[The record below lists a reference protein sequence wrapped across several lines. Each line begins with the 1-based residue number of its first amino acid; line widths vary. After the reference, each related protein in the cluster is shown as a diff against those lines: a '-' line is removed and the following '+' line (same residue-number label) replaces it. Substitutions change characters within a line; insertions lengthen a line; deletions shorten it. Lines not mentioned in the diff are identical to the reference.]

1 MSDDKPHFL
10 DTKNGTLLTHEEW
23 KKRRETSLAML
34 NLMDEFLT
42 DEERKKRR
50 ETSLA
55 MLDLMLNSDVD
66 LNHLPK
72 DAIKF
77 WTDEDK

>member
-34 NLMDEFLT
+34 
-42 DEERKKRR
+42 
-50 ETSLA
+50 
-55 MLDLMLNSDVD
+55 DLMLNSDVD
-66 LNHLPK
+66 LSHLPK
-72 DAIKF
+72 DAITF
-77 WTDEDK
+77 WTEEDK

>member
-1 MSDDKPHFL
+1 MSDDNPHFL

-23 KKRRETSLAML
+23 KKRRET
-34 NLMDEFLT
+34 
-42 DEERKKRR
+42 R
-50 ETSLA
+50 LA

>member
-1 MSDDKPHFL
+1 MSDDNTHFL

-34 NLMDEFLT
+34 NLM
-42 DEERKKRR
+42 
-50 ETSLA
+50 
-55 MLDLMLNSDVD
+55 LNSDVD

>member
-1 MSDDKPHFL
+1 MNDDKPHVY
-10 DTKNGTLLTHEEW
+10 
-23 KKRRETSLAML
+23 
-34 NLMDEFLT
+34 LMDEFLT

>member
-1 MSDDKPHFL
+1 MSDDNPHFL
-10 DTKNGTLLTHEEW
+10 DTKNGTL
-23 KKRRETSLAML
+23 
-34 NLMDEFLT
+34 LT

-77 WTDEDK
+77 WTEEDK